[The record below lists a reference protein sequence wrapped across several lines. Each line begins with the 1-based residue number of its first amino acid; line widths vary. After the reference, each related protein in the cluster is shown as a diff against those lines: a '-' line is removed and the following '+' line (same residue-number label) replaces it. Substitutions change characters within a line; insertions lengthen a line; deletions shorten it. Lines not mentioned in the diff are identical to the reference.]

1 MLKKNMIQH
10 LLLKWSY
17 QRKSKFSSINPL
29 TFCPIFC
36 CYSKIIYERIDNNSL
51 VVQMLTREIAVSE
64 RKLQRRIKETTSKS
78 PSQLIMFIRLNKTIT
93 VLLENNE
100 IVAEMAFKLVFQ
112 VLHISQNVLKK
123 NSEYYLRKCSIRNNS
138 K

>member
-1 MLKKNMIQH
+1 
-10 LLLKWSY
+10 
-17 QRKSKFSSINPL
+17 
-29 TFCPIFC
+29 
-36 CYSKIIYERIDNNSL
+36 
-51 VVQMLTREIAVSE
+51 MLTREIAVSE